1 MGFREFWQHI
11 FVMTLSFRLK
21 AALSVDIAT
30 YVLADAGRLYQLFL
44 KVMPD
49 FFLSFSGT
57 KWHVEITSSKV
68 FDIAMLASLN
78 TIFFL

>member
-1 MGFREFWQHI
+1 MGFGEFWQHI

-30 YVLADAGRLYQLFL
+30 YVLADAGQLFL

-68 FDIAMLASLN
+68 FDSAMLASLN
-78 TIFFL
+78 TIFL